1 MYKWGVQIPD
11 LVLVWVLALVIL
23 GMVVVALILLGLYK
37 LNMARRARTKKK
49 DEEVLP
55 ISEASNQF
63 LVPIATIGLQG
74 R

>member
-1 MYKWGVQIPD
+1 MQIPD
-11 LVLVWVLALVIL
+11 LVLVWVLAWVIL

-37 LNMARRARTKKK
+37 LRRARTKKK

-63 LVPIATIGLQG
+63 LVPAATIGLQG